1 MSRWP
6 WSDEGEEVE
15 EDVLEEE
22 GRIAGLEEP
31 SFWRRE
37 RMEGAERGSTS
48 MGMVGQDVKR
58 RGWSLRWSKKKPAKL
73 KRV

>member
-6 WSDEGEEVE
+6 SDVVE
-15 EDVLEEE
+15 EEDALEEE

-37 RMEGAERGSTS
+37 RIEGAERGSTS

-58 RGWSLRWSKKKPAKL
+58 RGWSLRWSKRPWE
-73 KRV
+73 VI